1 MMNIYFYV
9 IMLITAFGGLSIANL
24 IHRKRKYSHQLVC
37 PVGAD
42 CDPVIYSK
50 YSRLFR
56 VPLETIGA
64 IYYTIIVLTY
74 AVFQILPDLHSP
86 GAALVLLELTTVALL
101 FSIYLTSIQAFALK
115 QWCIW
120 CLFSAAICLII
131 FLIEFQA
138 AGFFDIIK
146 DAKQLLAI

>member
-1 MMNIYFYV
+1 MNIYFY
-9 IMLITAFGGLSIANL
+9 IIIIITAFGGLFITNL
-24 IHRKRKYSHQLVC
+24 IHRKRKYSHQLIC

-64 IYYTIIVLTY
+64 VYYTIIVLTY
-74 AVFQILPDLHSP
+74 AAFQVIPDLHSP

-101 FSIYLTSIQAFALK
+101 FSIYLTGVQVFALK
-115 QWCIW
+115 QWCTW
-120 CLFSAAICLII
+120 CLFSAVICLIV
-131 FLIEFQA
+131 FLIEFQFT
-138 AGFFDIIK
+138 GFFDILKI
-146 DAKQLLAI
+146 AKQLLTI

>member
-1 MMNIYFYV
+1 MNIYFYV
-9 IMLITAFGGLSIANL
+9 IMIIAAFGGLSVANL
-24 IHRKRKYSHQLVC
+24 IHHKRKYGHPLIC
-37 PVGAD
+37 PIGAD

-50 YSRLFR
+50 YSQLFR
-56 VPLETIGA
+56 IPLETIGA

-74 AVFQILPDLHSP
+74 AIFQVTPELHSS

-101 FSIYLTSIQAFALK
+101 FSIYLTCVQAFALK
-115 QWCIW
+115 QWCTW

-131 FLIEFQA
+131 FLVEFQT

-146 DAKQLLAI
+146 NAKQLLAI